1 MERNEFGKNLAALRK
16 QKGLTQAE
24 LAEKLHFTFQSVS
37 NWERGVSSPDLETLT
52 RLAGFFGVSTDE
64 LLLRDRRQIR
74 ERPARRAARAEYSL
88 YPTGSALAFKIT
100 LFVTAGIFAL
110 EFALLLSSRTPA
122 AALAG

>member
-1 MERNEFGKNLAALRK
+1 MPYNIIKDKSGDDMERNEFGKNLAALRK

-64 LLLRDRRQIR
+64 LLLRERRQIR
-74 ERPARRAARAEYSL
+74 ERPPARRAARAEY
-88 YPTGSALAFKIT
+88 
-100 LFVTAGIFAL
+100 
-110 EFALLLSSRTPA
+110 
-122 AALAG
+122 